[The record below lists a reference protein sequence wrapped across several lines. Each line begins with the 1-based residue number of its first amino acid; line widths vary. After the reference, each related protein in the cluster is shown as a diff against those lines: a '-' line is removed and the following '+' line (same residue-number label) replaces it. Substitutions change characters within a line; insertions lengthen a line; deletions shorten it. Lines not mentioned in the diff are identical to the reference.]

1 VQLRRAVLAL
11 VVLAGARA
19 AHADVEASSTVTL
32 FRESSS
38 NNPIQ
43 VVHPQLDLAA
53 DLGKWAG
60 VNAGYEV
67 DVVSGATPRAFG
79 SATETSAGVD
89 AVTSATHFEDQRQQ
103 ARGGLAVNT
112 PLVGLTAG
120 YSYGWEKDYRSHT
133 VSASARGDFLER
145 NFTLSLAYTRNFDS
159 VCDQNNQNA
168 QGPLDLLA
176 LASSEDCFKVGV
188 EDVVQRKVATHT
200 FEPTEFHHHFS
211 SAIPPALRINP
222 GDTVKTWSV
231 DAGGTDAKG
240 VRRTSGG
247 NPQTGPFFVT
257 GAVPGDTLVIHFNR
271 IRLNRDSAISGGLIT
286 NDALSSGYVEQRKK
300 AKDYNSDWKLDRAAG
315 FAMLEKPTEALKNYK
330 VPLAP
335 MLGCVGVAPPGGNQ
349 YRTGYLANF
358 GGNLDYNQV
367 REGVTVYLPVY
378 VPGALL
384 FVGDGHAAQGAGEL
398 TGDALETSMDIE
410 FTVNLV
416 RGRATQAPRME
427 NDEWLMAS
435 GIANS
440 LPEALQQAVSGAGGG
455 QGGAGRP
462 PSSTPTLDEYGRDL
476 TAMARNGEI
485 DPVIGREQEIEQ
497 TVEVLSRRR
506 KNNPVLI
513 GEAGVGKTAVVE
525 GLAQCVSVGSVPQ
538 SLKAA
543 RILSLS
549 HINLI
554 AGTSCS
560 A

>member
-1 VQLRRAVLAL
+1 MLFCALAL
-11 VVLAGARA
+11 SLSAQTPAGRWVSNFKFF
-19 AHADVEASSTVTL
+19 DNNNYERMELKLDGSKLTGEIGGDPFVGTFVNGKIEGTL
-32 FRESSS
+32 TFDDGATIKVQGRLTGDRIE
-38 NNPIQ
+38 
-43 VVHPQLDLAA
+43 
-53 DLGKWAG
+53 GTG
-60 VNAGYEV
+60 VMGDRTFQWEV
-67 DVVSGATPRAFG
+67 DRAPVRP
-79 SATETSAGVD
+79 AAPK
-89 AVTSATHFEDQRQQ
+89 TH
-103 ARGGLAVNT
+103 V
-112 PLVGLTAG
+112 
-120 YSYGWEKDYRSHT
+120 
-133 VSASARGDFLER
+133 
-145 NFTLSLAYTRNFDS
+145 
-159 VCDQNNQNA
+159 
-168 QGPLDLLA
+168 
-176 LASSEDCFKVGV
+176 
-188 EDVVQRKVATHT
+188 

-410 FTVNLV
+410 FTVDLQPGV
-416 RGRATQAPRME
+416 SPPAPRFE
-427 NDEWLMAS
+427 NDTYLMAS
-435 GIANS
+435 GITGSLDDALRDATTNLVRWLEKKYGLNAN
-440 LPEALQQAVSGAGGG
+440 EVSSVLGT
-455 QGGAGRP
+455 
-462 PSSTPTLDEYGRDL
+462 SMVY
-476 TAMARNGEI
+476 EI
-485 DPVIGREQEIEQ
+485 AEIVDPQ
-497 TVEVLSRRR
+497 LH
-506 KNNPVLI
+506 
-513 GEAGVGKTAVVE
+513 VV
-525 GLAQCVSVGSVPQ
+525 AKIS
-538 SLKAA
+538 KAA
-543 RILSLS
+543 L
-549 HINLI
+549 
-554 AGTSCS
+554 AGLKPVQ
-560 A
+560 